1 MITCCKWIITMIKK
15 YALNFTFFFIFILIG
30 ASPLLGQSI
39 LEKKANLKSFEGD
52 MDQEMEQFLFQINQE
67 IHDIQ
72 LAIQDL
78 YSQVYHLYSQ
88 EAPSENYHSIL
99 LQINTNRKYLSDL
112 QSRWRELA
120 IKGNQ
125 IEGYGL
131 WHAPDTTMEQLIIDY
146 GSQDYVYL
154 IPPEV
159 SAMKLGINSNL
170 PIPRASWSQMLDLI
184 LSQNGVGIRTLNP
197 YLKQLYLLNQD
208 RSHVCHITNDKCEL
222 EFFPPEARVCYVLS
236 PEPSEVRRTYA
247 FLEKFINPVTTHLH
261 LLGRDIL
268 IVGQSSSLQDLL
280 KMSDFVSANRG
291 KKEFRI
297 IPVNKIRAEE
307 MARILESMFDQDRSP
322 EMISEGKK
330 EAVAQ
335 KVNAEP
341 NGMKIV
347 ILENEA
353 QALFI
358 SGSVEEIRKAEE
370 LIYNVEEQIGGAREK
385 VVYWYTVKNSDAAE
399 LADVLFRVYLL
410 MASNGIGPDDGSRN
424 PGLNGDNPN
433 LVPLLVPP
441 PSQKEPPSSL
451 YGQEGYYQEGG
462 YVVNP
467 APAEPGA
474 FFETN
479 PNEGRNNFIVDAKTG
494 SIVMVIEADILPKMK
509 DLLKRLDVPKKMVQ
523 IETLLFEKVLTRDN
537 TMGLNV
543 LKFGEHIAKN
553 HNLAGAAFNNICPGH
568 DHFLPQ
574 NKGVFEFFLSHKGKS
589 GMAPFDLIYR
599 FLLAQ
604 DDVQINSNPSIMTM
618 NQTPATIS
626 INEDISINTGI
637 FEVETAKGVTLKDAF
652 TRAQYGITISIK
664 PTIHLSGCD
673 EDDEKEGDFV
683 TMETDITF
691 DTIHPGSHN
700 NRPDV
705 TRRHIT
711 NHVSIPDGETVV
723 IGGLRKK
730 ITHDSREAIPF
741 LGELPGLGKLFGI
754 NCQKDY
760 STEMFIF
767 ITPRI
772 VKDPKEQ
779 LRCLRQEL
787 LCIRPGD
794 VPYFLECVQEAHQ
807 FEKTR
812 LLEGTMS
819 LMFGRPRDQY
829 YMLDS
834 YTSGCDYD
842 GR

>member
-1 MITCCKWIITMIKK
+1 MDKQKATQLIT
-15 YALNFTFFFIFILIG
+15 IFSMVFLVAG
-30 ASPLLGQSI
+30 SLFGQSI
-39 LEKKANLKSFEGD
+39 LEKKANLKSSEGD
-52 MDQEMEQFLFQINQE
+52 LDQEMEHFLFQINQE

-72 LAIQDL
+72 LSIQDL
-78 YSQVYHLYSQ
+78 YSRVHQLYELGAQ
-88 EAPSENYHSIL
+88 PEEYHSVL
-99 LQINTNRKYLSDL
+99 SQININRKYLSDL
-112 QSRWRELA
+112 QHRWRDLA

-125 IEGYGL
+125 TEGYGL
-131 WHAPDTTMEQLIIDY
+131 WHAPDTTLEQLIIDY

-159 SAMKLGINSNL
+159 SSMKLGINSNL

-184 LSQNGVGIRTLNP
+184 LAQNGVGIRTLNP

-208 RSHVCHITNDKCEL
+208 RSHVSHITNDKSEL
-222 EFFPPEARVCYVLS
+222 DLFPHEARVCFVLS

-268 IVGQSSSLQDLL
+268 VIGQVCALQDLL
-280 KMSDFVSANRG
+280 KMSEFISANRG

-297 IPVNKIRAEE
+297 IPLNKIRAED
-307 MARILESMFDQDRSP
+307 MAQILESMFDQEKSV
-322 EMISEGKK
+322 EMISDGKK
-330 EAVAQ
+330 ENIGQ
-335 KVNAEP
+335 KNSAEP

-347 ILENEA
+347 ILENDA

-358 SGSVEEIRKAEE
+358 SGSCEEVRKAEE
-370 LIYNVEEQIGGAREK
+370 LIYNVEEQIGGARER
-385 VVYWYTVKNSDAAE
+385 VVYWYTVRNSDAAE
-399 LADVLFRVYLL
+399 LADVLYRVYLL
-410 MASNGIGPDDGSRN
+410 MVSSGASAEDGGPRGPGPNGN
-424 PGLNGDNPN
+424 NPN

-441 PSQKEPPSSL
+441 PSQKEPPSTL
-451 YGQEGYYQEGG
+451 YGEEGYYQEGG
-462 YVVNP
+462 YIVNP

-474 FFETN
+474 FVETD
-479 PNEGRNNFIVDAKTG
+479 PNDGRTNFIVDAKTG
-494 SIVMVIEADILPKMK
+494 SIVMVVEADILPKMK
-509 DLLKRLDVPKKMVQ
+509 DLLRRLDVPKKMVQ

-537 TMGLNV
+537 TMGLNL
-543 LKFGEHIAKN
+543 LKIGEHIASN
-553 HNLAGAAFNNICPGH
+553 HNLTGAAFNNICPGH

-574 NKGVFEFFLSHKGKS
+574 NKGVFEFFLSHKGKC
-589 GMAPFDLIYR
+589 GAPAFDLVYR

-604 DDVQINSNPSIMTM
+604 DDVQINSNPSVMTM

-626 INEDISINTGI
+626 INEDISINTGV

-652 TRAQYGITISIK
+652 TRAQYGITISVK

-673 EDDEKEGDFV
+673 DEEMESEGDFV
-683 TMETDITF
+683 TLETDITF
-691 DTIHPGSHN
+691 DTIHPGSHQS
-700 NRPDV
+700 RPDV
-705 TRRHIT
+705 TRRHVT
-711 NHVSIPDGETVV
+711 NQVAIPDGETVV

-730 ITHDSREAIPF
+730 ISHDSREAIPF

-754 NCQKDY
+754 NCQKDHT
-760 STEMFIF
+760 TEMFIF

-779 LRCLRQEL
+779 LRCMRQEL

-794 VPYFLECVQEAHQ
+794 VPYFLECVEEAHQ

-812 LLEGTMS
+812 LLEGSMA

-829 YMLDS
+829 YMIDS
-834 YTSGCDYD
+834 YTSGCNYD